1 MSYLFN
7 EEFKNLQKL
16 SEEFER
22 LREAYNLLYRVYSE
36 TEPYNNTF
44 SKELNKD
51 LFDFFKFDDSE

>member
-22 LREAYNLLYRVYSE
+22 LKEAYNLLYRVYSE

-44 SKELNKD
+44 SKELHKD
-51 LFDFFKFDDSE
+51 LFNFFKFDDSE